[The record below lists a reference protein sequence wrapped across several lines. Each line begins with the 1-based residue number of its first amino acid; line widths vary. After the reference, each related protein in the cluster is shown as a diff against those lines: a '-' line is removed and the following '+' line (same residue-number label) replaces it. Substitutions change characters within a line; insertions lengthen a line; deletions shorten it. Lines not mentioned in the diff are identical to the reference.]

1 MNYLSQY
8 RCQSRS
14 DQLKNENSPPA
25 EREPDEVPQVPPRG
39 AGGEAAPE
47 EPAGDR
53 HRGGH
58 PEFCQTEMHH

>member
-1 MNYLSQY
+1 MNNLSQY
-8 RCQSRS
+8 HGQYRS

-25 EREPDEVPQVPPRG
+25 EREPAEVPQVPPRG
-39 AGGEAAPE
+39 AGGEAAAE

-58 PEFCQTEMHH
+58 PEFC